1 MTTAGPLPGPALGP
15 TDGRPSWRE
24 RVVSQ
29 QPNWP
34 DQAQADVVARELARQ
49 PPLVFAGEC
58 DALKERLA
66 AVTRGEAF
74 VLIRVQLASGRCTQV
89 KRAFYARVAE
99 LLGERAAVRS
109 EDLMIVLVE
118 NGREDWSFGGGIA
131 DYVEKPREQWR

>member
-1 MTTAGPLPGPALGP
+1 M
-15 TDGRPSWRE
+15 
-24 RVVSQ
+24 
-29 QPNWP
+29 
-34 DQAQADVVARELARQ
+34 
-49 PPLVFAGEC
+49 PLVTIDLLQGRT
-58 DALKERLA
+58 DAELDAITESVQTAMVETLDVPERDRFQVITEHSPRTLRFDPHYLGGD
-66 AVTRGEAF
+66 RGEAF
-74 VLIRVQLASGRCTQV
+74 VLIRVLLASGRCTQV

>member
-1 MTTAGPLPGPALGP
+1 M
-15 TDGRPSWRE
+15 
-24 RVVSQ
+24 
-29 QPNWP
+29 
-34 DQAQADVVARELARQ
+34 
-49 PPLVFAGEC
+49 PLVTIDLLQGRT
-58 DALKERLA
+58 DAELDAITESVQTAMVETLDVPERDRFQVITEHSPHTLRFDPHYLGGD
-66 AVTRGEAF
+66 RGEAF